1 MLVPITTSKSTV
13 ASVERSWKAIRV
25 IVFLIFCVLIAT
37 MLVWVILLIVKD
49 IIELWR
55 EIKE

>member
-1 MLVPITTSKSTV
+1 MAEVI
-13 ASVERSWKAIRV
+13 KAVFFV
-25 IVFLIFCVLIAT
+25 IVFLIFCVLIDT
-37 MLVWVILLIVKD
+37 MLIWVILLIVKD

>member
-1 MLVPITTSKSTV
+1 M
-13 ASVERSWKAIRV
+13 
-25 IVFLIFCVLIAT
+25 IVFLIFCTLIAT

-55 EIKE
+55 KIKE